1 MSVRKLPAIASRP
14 AQRGVILF
22 IALIVLVAMSLAGI
36 ALMRSVD
43 TNVMIAGNLAFRQ
56 GATLAA
62 DRAFEDPDQTKGAI
76 AWLRN
81 PANAP
86 MLPGNIIAPPPYYRA
101 NWQAAL
107 NLLSE
112 TFWLESNA
120 TAWKDLG
127 IDSNGNRVRYVIHRM
142 CESTGP
148 QLNAN
153 CVRVASAT
161 APASTKGAVGYGQ
174 QALQGATSTYYR
186 VTVRIDGPRNTVSY
200 VQAMLN

>member
-1 MSVRKLPAIASRP
+1 MSVSKRPAIASRR

-62 DRAFEDPDQTKGAI
+62 DRAFEDPAEGAL

-81 PANAP
+81 PINAP
-86 MLPGNIIAPPPYYRA
+86 LLIADQSPRYWATMQQTNNMLTDSYWSTASVE
-101 NWQAAL
+101 L
-107 NLLSE
+107 TDNLS
-112 TFWLESNA
+112 
-120 TAWKDLG
+120 
-127 IDSNGNRVRYVIHRM
+127 GNRIRYVIHRM
-142 CESTGP
+142 CESTGA

-153 CVRVASAT
+153 CVRVASAA

>member
-1 MSVRKLPAIASRP
+1 MSVSKLSAIASRRT
-14 AQRGVILF
+14 QRGVILF

-62 DRAFEDPDQTKGAI
+62 DRAFEDPAEGAL

-81 PANAP
+81 PINAP
-86 MLPGNIIAPPPYYRA
+86 LLIADQSPRYWATMQQTKNMLLDSYWSTASVE
-101 NWQAAL
+101 L
-107 NLLSE
+107 TDNLS
-112 TFWLESNA
+112 
-120 TAWKDLG
+120 
-127 IDSNGNRVRYVIHRM
+127 GNRIRYVIHRM
-142 CESTGP
+142 CQSTGP

-153 CVRVASAT
+153 CVRVASAA

>member
-1 MSVRKLPAIASRP
+1 MSVSKLRATSPHR

-62 DRAFEDPDQTKGAI
+62 DRAFEDLDPTKGAI

-81 PANAP
+81 PINAP
-86 MLPGNIIAPPPYYRA
+86 LLMVDQSVPYYWA
-101 NWQAAL
+101 NWTGAGAD
-107 NLLSE
+107 LLSE
-112 TFWLESNA
+112 ASYANA
-120 TAWKDLG
+120 KDLG
-127 IDSNGNRVRYVIHRM
+127 YDSSGNRVRYVIHRM
-142 CESTGP
+142 CASAGD
-148 QLNAN
+148 QSLANAN
-153 CVRVASAT
+153 CVTVPSAAT
-161 APASTKGAVGYGQ
+161 GGSTKGAVGYGQ
-174 QALQGATSTYYR
+174 GAILGATSTYYR